1 MKSESYLTCPYHSD
15 FWALALILFI
25 LFIFQVL
32 MLTFSKYFYNFI
44 KIIFFF
50 KFNICNFKAGHIK
63 VVQKLSK
70 DHFYNDP
77 DLFFLVA
84 SK

>member
-1 MKSESYLTCPYHSD
+1 
-15 FWALALILFI
+15 
-25 LFIFQVL
+25 

-44 KIIFFF
+44 KKKIFF
-50 KFNICNFKAGHIK
+50 KFNICNFKAGPIK